1 MLFLGWIISDQ
12 GEIIQKSRINS
23 NPSMPIDTKL
33 KKIWMRWMPH
43 TAMCEGIALLSP
55 LLSLTRCAM
64 MNPLVKFLMPMITK
78 KWHSDDP
85 AMVEGVFDLLVS
97 EICIAG
103 EIILVDLG
111 INEIKYH
118 FILYTMHYT
127 PII

>member
-12 GEIIQKSRINS
+12 GKSYRKVELIQIQACQLIPN
-23 NPSMPIDTKL
+23 
-33 KKIWMRWMPH
+33 KKKWMRWMPH

-103 EIILVDLG
+103 GDNLG
-111 INEIKYH
+111 RFRNEWN
-118 FILYTMHYT
+118 
-127 PII
+127 